1 MFASFVMGVLF
12 LFNVLFI
19 PPEGGIEKQQQPHK
33 RIRVIKALK
42 HSIIFF
48 IILPERGL
56 RAF

>member
-33 RIRVIKALK
+33 RIRVIKA
-42 HSIIFF
+42 
-48 IILPERGL
+48 
-56 RAF
+56 